1 MQINRVLY
9 NTLFLFVKYELK
21 NTFCV
26 PAKRGH
32 VFIIEGGKVMWY
44 KGEIFG
50 ESSYEIV
57 LWFMVYSIMGWIVE
71 SIYMSI
77 CNRKLTNRGFAKG
90 PCCPIYG
97 LGALSVFFMLR
108 PFADCPVLLFFV
120 GSIVATT
127 LEYFTAIVMIRIF
140 GEVWWDYNEKP
151 FNYRGIICLE
161 SSVAWGFYTV
171 FLFLFLQNF
180 VIFLVSSIPTSMGK
194 IIGSLFLIL
203 YGLDFSTSLY
213 RAKKQEKRKAE
224 EEKEEETAWQRY

>member
-1 MQINRVLY
+1 M
-9 NTLFLFVKYELK
+9 
-21 NTFCV
+21 
-26 PAKRGH
+26 
-32 VFIIEGGKVMWY
+32 
-44 KGEIFG
+44 
-50 ESSYEIV
+50 
-57 LWFMVYSIMGWIVE
+57 
-71 SIYMSI
+71 
-77 CNRKLTNRGFAKG
+77 
-90 PCCPIYG
+90 
-97 LGALSVFFMLR
+97 
-108 PFADCPVLLFFV
+108 
-120 GSIVATT
+120 ATT

-194 IIGSLFLIL
+194 VIGSLFLIL